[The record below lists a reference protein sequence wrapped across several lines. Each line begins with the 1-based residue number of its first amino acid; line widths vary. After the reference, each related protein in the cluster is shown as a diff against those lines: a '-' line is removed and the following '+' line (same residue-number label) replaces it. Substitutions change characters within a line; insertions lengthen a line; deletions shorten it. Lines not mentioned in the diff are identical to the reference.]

1 MDEQLEEPDGQTASC
16 IFFEGTKLVLLWS
29 PSCDRGWDATG
40 CVAQIA
46 LIQSDAAQ
54 GNIGPLHQAEL
65 PADSRH
71 ACGVASWAGYGLHKE
86 GCLRFGFRIPAGLV
100 RAMGT
105 RTEYDTF
112 GPLEVPDDK

>member
-1 MDEQLEEPDGQTASC
+1 MHLQVH
-16 IFFEGTKLVLLWS
+16 KLYIAG
-29 PSCDRGWDATG
+29 DRGWDATG

-71 ACGVASWAGYGLHKE
+71 ACGVAAWAGYGLHKE
-86 GCLRFGFRIPAGLV
+86 GCLRFGFRIPVGLV